1 MVMGLHAKTVKYK
14 CLAALTLHAFH
25 PKAVNDK
32 YAYWQVFWLTRI

>member
-1 MVMGLHAKTVKYK
+1 MVMGLHANTVKYK

-32 YAYWQVFWLTRI
+32 YACWQVFWLTRI